1 LSIVSW
7 DSELTIGC
15 DLRVIFADGVELDS
29 NFVISGIVAIAD
41 SDGSM
46 DDGDDFRA
54 TWLAT
59 ELEGVGHNMYK
70 APRPTNNNPAEE
82 NHQNK
87 TLRFFFSSR
96 ISITLSKLTRL
107 E

>member
-1 LSIVSW
+1 MT
-7 DSELTIGC
+7 E
-15 DLRVIFADGVELDS
+15 
-29 NFVISGIVAIAD
+29 
-41 SDGSM
+41 
-46 DDGDDFRA
+46 GDEVKA

-59 ELEGVGHNMYK
+59 GADGVGHK
-70 APRPTNNNPAEE
+70 RQSVPKPTNNNPAEE

-107 E
+107 EYVISASLR